1 MIYSIQ
7 SFLLLLAT
15 AIYLSSLEKVNAFTF
30 GRTKFLNHAL
40 KPKTITPITITTS
53 KYWLSLKNKNK
64 NNIQLSSTHLHMST
78 QAEIDAENEQIMT
91 EWLDDMIYSGDM
103 VRIFI
108 FKFSFL

>member
-1 MIYSIQ
+1 M
-7 SFLLLLAT
+7 
-15 AIYLSSLEKVNAFTF
+15 
-30 GRTKFLNHAL
+30 
-40 KPKTITPITITTS
+40 TS
-53 KYWLSLKNKNK
+53 KYK

-108 FKFSFL
+108 FKFSSL